1 MMGVSL
7 KLSINEDFSI
17 PKESEYGNIK
27 LINEK
32 KEKDDE
38 FGYFDFG
45 GMGKI
50 PYVKRNTKFYYLSD
64 PIDTGKILG
73 LSNKDEYGYYD
84 EIFIESYDQK
94 LKRYY
99 PTNDWADWEFIK
111 DKKIPFA
118 FKTGDDQKIFHLVLK
133 LINPTKSVVDL
144 QDPNNKSRGWV
155 ISMPGIKSNS
165 INDSGTGYY
174 TTNGESQV
182 PYNITAPVIPG
193 DLSTFDLD
201 SRTDFDRFMDSY
213 GSIIVQIVV
222 SMAVTIITR
231 NFALGQIAAAE
242 ITSILGIQARLMIAA
257 MVAETIVNLPVAIYY
272 FNRPGYESMGWLSLA
287 FILLPVI
294 QRTTL
299 LNRILP
305 DYSLETAVSISQK
318 IMTKSV
324 GKMQT
329 QAELKTFMMQLGLK
343 EKNLF
348 VQVLKGGKSLD
359 PLLKNA
365 ANTLIKE
372 SDKQAF
378 KSSEYLLARQ
388 QILTALSKNSESLFK
403 VITKDFAM
411 TYTYAKLIQ
420 TIIEQYSKLHEKNGK
435 KIEDLTKKQ
444 KNKIAEN
451 TKKIDEAINLLPE
464 WVKLSLNED
473 YVPTS
478 IELDEEMVKDLIEN
492 GIMSDELK
500 KKFYDVGELN
510 MKNALIKANKD
521 SKSLEESLGIE
532 KFKKLQLF
540 RNDPIFKASLTPEE
554 VKYYDDLIAENAK
567 IRRQLDIKSFGE
579 NWNEEKDPVVF
590 IQTYKK
596 DPKYETKVETKY
608 GRKYLL
614 YRLKPE
620 TNTEITPD
628 TNK

>member
-1 MMGVSL
+1 MGVSL

>member
-1 MMGVSL
+1 MGISL

-27 LINEK
+27 LIKEK
-32 KEKDDE
+32 TEKDDV

-50 PYVKRNTKFYYLSD
+50 PYIKRNTQFYYLSD

-84 EIFIESYDQK
+84 EIFIEEYDQK

-99 PTNDWADWEFIK
+99 PTNDWADWLFIK

-118 FKTGDDQKIFHLVLK
+118 FKTGDNQKIFHLVLK

-193 DLSTFDLD
+193 DFSTFDLD
-201 SRTDFDRFMDSY
+201 SRTDVDRFMDSY
-213 GSIIVQIVV
+213 ASIIVQIVV
-222 SMAVTIITR
+222 SMAVTIVSRNVATGIITA
-231 NFALGQIAAAE
+231 NE
-242 ITSILGIQARLMIAA
+242 ITSILGIQTRLMISA
-257 MVAETIVNLPVAIYY
+257 MVAETIVSLPVAVYY

-287 FILLPVI
+287 FILLPVV
-294 QRTTL
+294 QLTTR

-305 DYSLETAVSISQK
+305 DYSLESAAKLSEE
-318 IMTKSV
+318 IMTKAV

-329 QAELKTFMMQLGLK
+329 AAELKTFMMQLGLK

-348 VQVLKGGKSLD
+348 IQVLKAGKTLD
-359 PLLKNA
+359 AGLKKA
-365 ANTLIKE
+365 ADSLIKQ
-372 SDKQAF
+372 SNKQAM
-378 KSSEYLLARQ
+378 KSSQYSLARQ
-388 QILTALSKNSESLFK
+388 KIIEAITKNPESLFK
-403 VITKDFAM
+403 VISKDFAI

-420 TIIEQYSKLHEKNGK
+420 TIIEKYSKLHEKNGK
-435 KIEDLTKKQ
+435 KIEDLTKDQ
-444 KNKIAEN
+444 KKKIAES

-473 YVPTS
+473 YKPTMF
-478 IELDEEMVKDLIEN
+478 ELDEEMVKDLIEN

-500 KKFYDVGELN
+500 QKFYDVGELN
-510 MKNALIKANKD
+510 MKNALIEANKNA
-521 SKSLEESLGIE
+521 KSLEESLGLE
-532 KFKKLQLF
+532 KFKNLQLF

-554 VKYYDDLIAENAK
+554 VKYYDDLIAENANF
-567 IRRQLDIKSFGE
+567 RRQEDIKSFGE
-579 NWNEEKDPVVF
+579 NWIEEKNLTVF
-590 IQTYKK
+590 IKTYKK
-596 DPKYETKVETKY
+596 DPKYETKVEEKN
-608 GRKYLL
+608 GRQYLL
-614 YRLKPE
+614 YRLNPE
-620 TNTEITPD
+620 KNTEITPD

>member
-1 MMGVSL
+1 MGVSL

-50 PYVKRNTKFYYLSD
+50 PYIKRNTKFYLLSN

-84 EIFIESYDQK
+84 EIYIEGYEQK
-94 LKRYY
+94 VKRYY
-99 PTNDWADWEFIK
+99 PTNDWADWTFIK

-118 FKTGDDQKIFHLVLK
+118 FKTGDDQKMFHLVLK
-133 LINPTKSVVDL
+133 LINPTKSVIDL
-144 QDPNNKSRGWV
+144 QDPSNKSRGWA

-174 TTNGESQV
+174 TTNGETQV

-201 SRTDFDRFMDSY
+201 SRTDFDRFMDGY
-213 GSIIVQIVV
+213 ASIIIQVVVSIVV
-222 SMAVTIITR
+222 TIVAKNAAMGI
-231 NFALGQIAAAE
+231 IAANE
-242 ITSILGIQARLMIAA
+242 ITSIMGIQTRLMIAA
-257 MVAETIVNLPVAIYY
+257 MVAETVVNLPVAIYY

-287 FILLPVI
+287 FILLPVV
-294 QRTTL
+294 QRTTP
-299 LNRILP
+299 LNRLLP
-305 DYSLETAVSISQK
+305 DYSLETAAKLSK
-318 IMTKSV
+318 EIMEKSV

-329 QAELKTFMMQLGLK
+329 EVELKTFMMRLGLK

-348 VQVLKGGKSLD
+348 VQVLKSGKDLD

-365 ANTLIKE
+365 ANVLIKQ

-388 QILTALSKNSESLFK
+388 QIMSAISRFPESLFK
-403 VITKDFAM
+403 VISKDFAI

-420 TIIEQYSKLHEKNGK
+420 TIIEQYSKLYEKNGK
-435 KIEDLTKKQ
+435 KIEDLTKREK
-444 KNKIAEN
+444 KKIAEN
-451 TKKIDEAINLLPE
+451 SKKIDDAINLLPE
-464 WVKLSLNED
+464 WVKVSVTED
-473 YVPTS
+473 YKPAS
-478 IELDEEMVKDLIEN
+478 LELTEEMVKDLIEN

-500 KKFYDVGELN
+500 EKLYDVGKLN
-510 MKNALIKANKD
+510 MKNAIIEANKN
-521 SKSLEESLGIE
+521 SKDLEESLGIE
-532 KFKKLQLF
+532 KFRKLQLF
-540 RNDPIFKASLTPEE
+540 RNDPTFKASLTPDE
-554 VKYYDDLIAENAK
+554 VKFFEDQIIENAK
-567 IRRQLDIKSFGE
+567 YRRQKEIESFGE
-579 NWNEEKDPVVF
+579 NWVEEKDPVVF
-590 IQTYKK
+590 IKTYKK

-608 GRKYLL
+608 GRQYLL

-620 TNTEITPD
+620 IIPD
-628 TNK
+628 TNN

>member
-1 MMGVSL
+1 MGVSL

-388 QILTALSKNSESLFK
+388 QILTALNKNSESLFK

-521 SKSLEESLGIE
+521 AKSLEESLGIE